1 MSTDLSKEVYMYM
14 TPRCGM
20 CGEEGV
26 VVVPYVGFLEWHF
39 GKLIQDALPE
49 LDLETRE
56 QMISGLHPKCWDEMT
71 GGQ

>member
-1 MSTDLSKEVYMYM
+1 
-14 TPRCGM
+14 M

-39 GKLIQDALPE
+39 GKLIQDALPD
-49 LDLETRE
+49 LDLATRE
-56 QMISGLHPKCWDEMT
+56 QMISGLHPKCWNEMT

>member
-39 GKLIQDALPE
+39 GKLIQDALPD
-49 LDLETRE
+49 LDLPTRE
-56 QMISGLHPKCWDEMT
+56 QMISGLHPKCWNEMT
-71 GGQ
+71 GG